1 MADLRQLSVRGQID
15 HGQFVEVHRS
25 GSMDPSQS
33 GIMAQI
39 AQLRSLARLARR
51 SRAVIESWG

>member
-1 MADLRQLSVRGQID
+1 L
-15 HGQFVEVHRS
+15 VEVHRS

>member
-1 MADLRQLSVRGQID
+1 
-15 HGQFVEVHRS
+15 
-25 GSMDPSQS
+25 MDPSQS